1 MRRRSDRG
9 RVEPVTRV
17 ELISVGVR
25 SELLVSLGLRRAVES
40 RNPMANTSGGAAD
53 PALFTALRCTAD
65 GETPTQDDQACLIAE
80 ISNSSTTLSP
90 TSIPPVSRVAFQ
102 VTPKS
107 LRLIV
112 VEPSKPIR
120 VLPNG
125 SVAVPS

>member
-1 MRRRSDRG
+1 VRRRSNRG

-25 SELLVSLGLRRAVES
+25 PELLVSLGLRRAAES
-40 RNPMANTSGGAAD
+40 QNPMATTSGGAAD
-53 PALFTALRCTAD
+53 PALCTALRCTAD